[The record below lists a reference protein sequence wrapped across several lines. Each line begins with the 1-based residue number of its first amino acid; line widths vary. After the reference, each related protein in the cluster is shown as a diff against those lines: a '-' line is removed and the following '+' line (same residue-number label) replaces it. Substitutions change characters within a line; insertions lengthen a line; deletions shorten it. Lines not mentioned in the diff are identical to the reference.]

1 MVIEIRLYK
10 RYDTDLIALHD
21 AGYCISDLMGK
32 AISGYANGT
41 PVHYLISEAIDFDM
55 NGKQSFRTRFTISNS
70 DTKAIHMLK
79 NIKHGYR
86 NSFCKM
92 VLRDALI
99 FQNLSAYFS
108 DASLLDLHRARIQN
122 LVTASIPNLYIC
134 DEAKAKHRKA
144 KRKEA
149 ILAWN
154 DGASNSNNQP
164 VSSRQAVT
172 PVNNSGTSNNIVD
185 NYVSQIN
192 SVNNTDNTMPN
203 DATVQMEQLKMLQE
217 QMAQLQIQLAQTQKI
232 SANDTQPLNGITST
246 ASLSGSISKDV
257 DEAMGIVDDDDL
269 MAAFEKMMG

>member
-32 AISGYANGT
+32 AISGYANGA

-108 DASLLDLHRARIQN
+108 DASLLDLHRVRTQN
-122 LVTASIPNLYIC
+122 LATASIPNLYIC

-154 DGASNSNNQP
+154 EVADNSNVQSTSSKQTV
-164 VSSRQAVT
+164 VST
-172 PVNNSGTSNNIVD
+172 NDGETNNNMVS
-185 NYVSQIN
+185 NYVPPIKSAK
-192 SVNNTDNTMPN
+192 NTDNSTPN
-203 DATVQMEQLKMLQE
+203 DTTVQMEQLKMLQE
-217 QMAQLQIQLAQTQKI
+217 QMAQLQMQLAQAQTVSTGDAQ
-232 SANDTQPLNGITST
+232 ITPAT
-246 ASLSGSISKDV
+246 SLSENESKDA
-257 DEAMGIVDDDDL
+257 DEIMGAVDDDDL
-269 MAAFEKMMG
+269 MDAFEKMMG